1 MNVKDLIA
9 KLQKLPEDMLVHV
22 DDSDGHSTYE
32 ATNVYQGLQ
41 GHGKHK
47 DQQTVVIIG

>member
-1 MNVKDLIA
+1 MTVKDLIA
-9 KLQKLPEDMLVHV
+9 KLQEMPEDMIVHV

-32 ATNVYQGLQ
+32 VNSVYQGLQ